1 LQSQE
6 RQSDANTAIVINYG
20 DMLFLT
26 LRNLKHELVRALK
39 PFLSKTYSVYSMGR
53 VYGLKPATK
62 YFLTYMFDL
71 ELQKGLNRE
80 TVKRLA
86 WISQLA
92 MKGLF
97 KIEKDRVIVGTDSE
111 SRRYNLFELA
121 TSKELFHNVITL
133 GSFGYYLSELKRL
146 GGVCTEI
153 RDAYLCSYRGLK
165 FVIRKYIAP
174 DIYAGPLLH
183 VYREPYEFK
192 VFTNVMRAFKEPT
205 MVDVGSYVGAYTLE
219 GCKMHAHVL
228 ALEPDPDNFNVL
240 RKNVELNNCTERI
253 RLLNVAAASVQGR
266 LPLYKG
272 SGADTSSIQKEFP
285 YVIPSI
291 ENYVNAD
298 TLDNILHCE
307 GWIPGSYIDYLKIDV
322 EGAEVDVLRS
332 ATETLQ
338 RTRYI
343 QVEVRKDNI
352 REVSS
357 MLKKHGFK
365 ELIAVEYGDYKNII
379 FRKV

>member
-1 LQSQE
+1 LRSQG
-6 RQSDANTAIVINYG
+6 RRSDADTAIVISYG

-26 LRNLKHELVRALK
+26 SRNLKRELMHALK
-39 PFLSKTYSVYSMGR
+39 PFLGKTHSIYSMCR
-53 VYGLKPATK
+53 VYGLKPAAE

-92 MKGLF
+92 MKGFLN
-97 KIEKDRVIVGTDSE
+97 IEKNRVIVGIDGE
-111 SRRYNLFELA
+111 SSQYNLFELV

-133 GSFGYYLSELKRL
+133 DSFGYYLSELKRL

-153 RDAYLCSYRGLK
+153 QDSYLCSYRGLK
-165 FVIRKYIAP
+165 FVIRKYIAS

-183 VYREPYEFK
+183 VYHEPYEFK
-192 VFTNVMRAFKEPT
+192 IFTNVMRAFKEPT

-228 ALEPDPDNFNVL
+228 ALEPDPGNFNVL
-240 RKNVELNNCTERI
+240 RKNVELNNCI
-253 RLLNVAAASVQGR
+253 GSARLLNVAAASVQGQ

-272 SGADTSSIQKEFP
+272 LGADTSSIQKEFP
-285 YVIPSI
+285 YTIPFII

-298 TLDNILHCE
+298 TLDNILHYE
-307 GWIPGSYIDYLKIDV
+307 GWIPGFRIDYLKIDV
-322 EGAEVDVLRS
+322 EGAGRC
-332 ATETLQ
+332 A
-338 RTRYI
+338 
-343 QVEVRKDNI
+343 
-352 REVSS
+352 
-357 MLKKHGFK
+357 
-365 ELIAVEYGDYKNII
+365 
-379 FRKV
+379 